1 MTGSAPV
8 GPDERRCPFCRA
20 AVPASADVCP
30 QCGRILR
37 EHFPVVAS
45 VTETP
50 TETFTPPHQK
60 IAHHARRRLV
70 WPGIAVAMVLIVSA
84 VIFGLVQPRRTVP
97 GNSGLPV
104 AQTSQVE
111 QTGTISVSSEPSG
124 ASVLLDDRY
133 TNATTPTTLTAI
145 TPGSH
150 AVRVRMEGYDD
161 AKTQVEVVAGSTS
174 SFSATL
180 VKSKTVAAVVPSVSK
195 PAANSAIPKPPAQP
209 ATPKASP
216 RPANGAILKRLS
228 AFREG
233 LGTLSIHIDSG
244 PDAIVKIVRNG
255 SSQASVTVY
264 LRSNSTTKVSGI
276 PDGVYRILYATGRGY
291 EAVHKT
297 FISGVSCSAFDDT
310 ADYET
315 TTDAYGTRHYWTY
328 SIELSSVVNG
338 NATTSDVPADSF
350 SGY

>member
-1 MTGSAPV
+1 
-8 GPDERRCPFCRA
+8 
-20 AVPASADVCP
+20 
-30 QCGRILR
+30 
-37 EHFPVVAS
+37 
-45 VTETP
+45 
-50 TETFTPPHQK
+50 
-60 IAHHARRRLV
+60 
-70 WPGIAVAMVLIVSA
+70 MVLIVSA
-84 VIFGLVQPRRTVP
+84 VVFGLVQPRTTVP

-124 ASVLLDDRY
+124 ASILLDDRY
-133 TNATTPTTLTAI
+133 TDAKTPATI
-145 TPGSH
+145 TEVVPGAH
-150 AVRVRMEGYDD
+150 DVRVRMTGYDD
-161 AKTQVEVVAGSTS
+161 ANTQVEVVAGSTS

-228 AFREG
+228 AFRGG

-244 PDAIVKIVRNG
+244 PDAIVKVVRNG

-310 ADYET
+310 TDYET

>member
-20 AVPASADVCP
+20 AVPVSADVCP

-45 VTETP
+45 VTATP

-84 VIFGLVQPRRTVP
+84 VVFGLVQPRRTVP

-111 QTGTISVSSEPSG
+111 QTGTIGVSSEPSG
-124 ASVLLDDRY
+124 ASILLDGRY
-133 TNATTPTTLTAI
+133 TDAKTPATLTEVV
-145 TPGSH
+145 PGSH
-150 AVRVRMEGYDD
+150 DVRVRMTGYDD
-161 AKTQVEVVAGSTS
+161 ANTQVEVVAGSTS
-174 SFSATL
+174 SFNATL
-180 VKSKTVAAVVPSVSK
+180 VKSKPAAK
-195 PAANSAIPKPPAQP
+195 PAIPRPPAQP

-216 RPANGAILKRLS
+216 RPANGAVLKRLS
-228 AFREG
+228 AFRGG

-244 PDAIVKIVRNG
+244 PDAIVKVVRNG

-276 PDGVYRILYATGRGY
+276 PDGVYRILFATGRGY
-291 EAVHKT
+291 EAAHKT
-297 FISGVSCSAFDDT
+297 FINDLSCSEFDDT
-310 ADYET
+310 FQYAT
-315 TTDAYGTRHYWTY
+315 TSESGAQYY
-328 SIELSSVVNG
+328 SAWSITLNRVING
-338 NATTSDVPADSF
+338 NAASSDVPADSF

>member
-8 GPDERRCPFCRA
+8 GPDERKCPFCRA
-20 AVPASADVCP
+20 AVPESADVCP

-45 VTETP
+45 VTAAP
-50 TETFTPPHQK
+50 TETFTPPRQR
-60 IAHHARRRLV
+60 IAHHARRRPV
-70 WPGIAVAMVLIVSA
+70 WLGIAVAMVLIVSA

-97 GNSGLPV
+97 GNSGSPV

-111 QTGTISVSSEPSG
+111 QTGTMSVSSEPSG
-124 ASVLLDDRY
+124 ASILLDDRY
-133 TNATTPTTLTAI
+133 TDARTPATI
-145 TPGSH
+145 TGVVPGPH
-150 AVRVRMEGYDD
+150 DVRVRMTGYDD
-161 AKTQVEVVAGSTS
+161 ANTQVEVIAGSIL

-195 PAANSAIPKPPAQP
+195 PAAKPAIPTPPAQP

-228 AFREG
+228 AFRGG

-244 PDAIVKIVRNG
+244 PDAIVKVVKNG

-276 PDGVYRILYATGRGY
+276 PDGVYRILFATGRGY

-297 FISGVSCSAFDDT
+297 FISDISCSEFDDT
-310 ADYET
+310 FQYAT
-315 TTDAYGTRHYWTY
+315 TSESGAQYY
-328 SIELSSVVNG
+328 STWSITLSRVVNG
-338 NATTSDVPADSF
+338 NAASSDVPADSF